1 MNLDFSSAVPGTQ
14 IKNQR
19 SLHTTMNPHS
29 ENIEQ
34 ERIARLKTVMVFRV
48 VFLTA
53 FVALILPL
61 QLRMDFNA
69 PIRPLTL
76 VISAG
81 YLLSIVYALGLKLWR
96 PFPASV
102 VQVIGDLVLV
112 GAIMHVTGGT
122 QSPLSFLFIFVIL
135 GASVLFPRA
144 GCYFVASGA
153 SIIYGLLIDLEYFN
167 LIQPYYLFHEPTGTL
182 DGGYVFYLIFLNI
195 ASYYSVAFL
204 AGLLNQRLRTMNEEL
219 ALTSKDLQELQA
231 FHRSVVRD
239 MGTGLITTDGSGRIT
254 SVNQAAEEITGYN
267 YDESLGVSFEQLLPI
282 QDLRNLFRNPH
293 SVSLP
298 LQIEGE
304 CKRKDGKDIFI
315 RMKVSRF
322 SNLEERMKGYIC
334 VFEDLT
340 SFREMQEK
348 MSQAERLA
356 AVGRFSAGLAHE
368 IRNPLASLSGSIQV
382 LSKGMHLENK
392 HKALM
397 DIVLRETDRLNSI
410 LTDFLNYSN
419 PKKNRITLVDLTQLV
434 EDVITL
440 IKNND
445 RFKSAMNIE
454 FNGDSDHLIMS
465 ADEPQI
471 KQLVWNLCING
482 LQSMTAGGT
491 LKISL
496 KKVDH
501 AASLRSPME
510 KRGYLLTV
518 EDEGCGIPQDQLKKI
533 FDPFYTTKENGVGLG
548 LPTVYQIVQ
557 RSGGTIEVSSQLD
570 RGTQF
575 RVYLPRGVLSN
586 IEEPVA
592 VAQGI

>member
-1 MNLDFSSAVPGTQ
+1 MNS
-14 IKNQR
+14 
-19 SLHTTMNPHS
+19 HS
-29 ENIEQ
+29 DRPEQ
-34 ERIARLKTVMVFRV
+34 DPTSRLKTVMVFRV

-61 QLRMDFNA
+61 QMRMEFHA
-69 PIRPLTL
+69 SIRPLTL

-81 YLLSIVYALGLKLWR
+81 YLLSIVYALFLKIWR
-96 PFPASV
+96 PFAGSV
-102 VQVIGDLVLV
+102 VQIVGDLILV
-112 GAIMHVTGGT
+112 GAILYTTGGT

-135 GASVLFPRA
+135 AASFLFSRG

-153 SIIYGLLIDLEYFN
+153 SIVYGLLIDLEFYN
-167 LIQPYYLFHEPTGTL
+167 VIHPYYLFDEPNKSL

-204 AGLLNQRLRTMNEEL
+204 SGLLNQRLRVMDEEL
-219 ALTSKDLQELQA
+219 SLASKDLQELQA

-239 MGTGLITTDGSGRIT
+239 MGTGLITTDGAGRIT
-254 SVNQAAEEITGYN
+254 SVNHAAEDITGYS
-267 YDESLGVSFEQLLPI
+267 YDECLGVSFEGLLKIP
-282 QDLRNLFRNPH
+282 DLKVLFQSPH
-293 SVSLP
+293 LVSLP
-298 LQIEGE
+298 LQIEEE
-304 CKRKDGKDIFI
+304 CKRKDGKKIFI

-322 SNLEERMKGYIC
+322 SNLEERAKGYIC

-382 LSKGMHLENK
+382 LSKSMQLEQK

-397 DIVLRETDRLNSI
+397 DIVLKETDRLNGI

-419 PKKNRITLVDLTQLV
+419 PKKNRKTLVDLTQLIQ
-434 EDVITL
+434 DVITL
-440 IKNND
+440 IKNSD
-445 RFKSAMNIE
+445 RFSEETRIE
-454 FNGDSDHLIMS
+454 FNGKSDHLIMS
-465 ADEPQI
+465 GDEPQI
-471 KQLVWNLCING
+471 KQMIWNLCING
-482 LQSMTAGGT
+482 LQAMTEGGT

-496 KKVDH
+496 QKVDYFH
-501 AASLRSPME
+501 SVNFKSD

-518 EDEGCGIPQDQLKKI
+518 EDQGCGIPPDQLKKI
-533 FDPFYTTKENGVGLG
+533 FDPFFTTKENGVGLG

-557 RSGGTIEVSSQLD
+557 RSGGTIEVSSRYKL
-570 RGTQF
+570 GTRF
-575 RVYLPRGVLSN
+575 SVYLPRGVVTM
-586 IEEPVA
+586 EPEA
-592 VAQGI
+592 VPAGH